1 MASEFPIKI
10 FEFGDIAGNG
20 YWLDSHFRNHLQYNA
35 VLAALSPPITINP
48 YPILVVQQGEVGRR
62 DWLQSH
68 ENWHELIRPFAN
80 VTSID
85 LSQVNLDDP
94 NQFYEWLD
102 LHAQEHSALDTAFG
116 VA

>member
-1 MASEFPIKI
+1 MSTEFSPNL

-20 YWLDSHFRNHLQYNA
+20 AWLDGHYRQHLRYNA
-35 VLAALSPPITINP
+35 VLAALAPPIIINP
-48 YPILVVQQGEVGRR
+48 YPIMIVQQGEVGRR

-94 NQFYEWLD
+94 NQFYSWMD
-102 LHAQEHSALDTAFG
+102 LHNQEHAALDSAFG